1 MEWARWNEMM
11 NLKHLGLES
20 EEKGALFK
28 IMLTSLLEST
38 ELESLTG
45 GSGADI
51 FKIFSRWFQGSE
63 G

>member
-1 MEWARWNEMM
+1 MM

-20 EEKGALFK
+20 EKKGALFK

-51 FKIFSRWFQGSE
+51 FKVFSG
-63 G
+63 

>member
-1 MEWARWNEMM
+1 M

-51 FKIFSRWFQGSE
+51 FKVFSGWFQGSE